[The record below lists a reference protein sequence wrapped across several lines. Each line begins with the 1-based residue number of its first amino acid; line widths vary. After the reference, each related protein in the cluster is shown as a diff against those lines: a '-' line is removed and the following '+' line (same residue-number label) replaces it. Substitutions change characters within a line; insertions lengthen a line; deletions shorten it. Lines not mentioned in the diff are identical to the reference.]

1 MARVHLGRLEA
12 EQGELPPLCLRC
24 GALAVVYKTRR
35 LAWQPVWTI
44 VLFGVTLWPLLVVS
58 LIIRKRMS
66 VLVPF
71 CATHRHHWLW
81 RGLLALLAYGA
92 LAGLVFLD
100 YLFVLAAQ
108 EPGRMLLH
116 PLLHFWLTGIFLL
129 GTVLM
134 VQATGIHPVE
144 ITDEGITLTGVDET
158 FVERLH
164 KEKRGTSFDNPTG
177 PLSQGHTPQAV
188 PGASA

>member
-24 GALAVVYKTRR
+24 GALAVVYKARR

-44 VLFGVTLWPLLVVS
+44 ILFGVTLWPLLVVS

-71 CATHRHHWLW
+71 CSVHRNHWLW

-92 LAGLVFLD
+92 LAALVFLD

-108 EPGRMLLH
+108 EPGQRETSRCTPSSRSSKARPFFRFH
-116 PLLHFWLTGIFLL
+116 PAMARDCG
-129 GTVLM
+129 
-134 VQATGIHPVE
+134 
-144 ITDEGITLTGVDET
+144 
-158 FVERLH
+158 
-164 KEKRGTSFDNPTG
+164 PTPRQWHSG
-177 PLSQGHTPQAV
+177 PSAV
-188 PGASA
+188 SRS